1 MRTICDVPERISYY
15 EECNVYFG
23 GVLEDVIARGFDHFT
38 VGYDNGPA
46 IESFLL
52 PDPLAMHT

>member
-1 MRTICDVPERISYY
+1 MTGHIPKWIAHY
-15 EECNVYFG
+15 EEGDVDFV
-23 GVLEDVIARGFDHFT
+23 GVFEDVVARGFDHFT

-52 PDPLAMHT
+52 PCQLVSI